1 METIEIVLIL
11 VGVAF
16 VIASCFVQEKFA
28 QKDIDALAK
37 MSETELKMTIERQI
51 GSAKMRAGEAIGE
64 MVDETLGAAQRG
76 LEKET
81 NKKIMAVSEYSDT
94 ILESM
99 NKTHNEIM
107 FLYSMLNDKH
117 TELTQFANSLK
128 QITAQKSTSNANMS
142 TFSNEVPMELTHE
155 IYSNEFFSNTNETYS
170 YNNEEKENSF
180 YFMNEE
186 ENMDSFN
193 KNEKILALHKKGK
206 SDVEIAKDLECGLG
220 EVRLVLGLYKEQ
232 MS

>member
-1 METIEIVLIL
+1 METVEIVLI
-11 VGVAF
+11 VTGIVF
-16 VIASCFVQEKFA
+16 FIASCFVQEKFS
-28 QKDIDALAK
+28 QKDIDTLAK
-37 MSETELKMTIERQI
+37 MSESELKMTIERQV

-64 MVDETLGAAQRG
+64 IIDESLGVAQRG

-117 TELTQFANSLK
+117 VELTQFANSLK
-128 QITAQKSTSNANMS
+128 QITSQKVN
-142 TFSNEVPMELTHE
+142 PMVNTPM
-155 IYSNEFFSNTNETYS
+155 FFEENTKRSEMETYANEKLGS
-170 YNNEEKENSF
+170 DAQILREEREALYYGANEEDENI
-180 YFMNEE
+180 
-186 ENMDSFN
+186 ENYS
-193 KNEKILALHKKGK
+193 KSEKILALHKRGK

-220 EVRLVLGLYKEQ
+220 EVRLVLGLYKEEQ
-232 MS
+232 G

>member
-1 METIEIVLIL
+1 METVEIILI
-11 VGVAF
+11 VIGIVFF
-16 VIASCFVQEKFA
+16 VASCFVQEKFS

-37 MSETELKMTIERQI
+37 MSEAELKLTIERQL

-64 MVDETLGAAQRG
+64 VVDETLGVAQRG

-117 TELTQFANSLK
+117 VELTQFANSLK
-128 QITAQKSTSNANMS
+128 QITSQKVNTMGNTAFASSDEVLAESEKETYGNEIFTSDGYMS
-142 TFSNEVPMELTHE
+142 KDEKEMLYYNQPESDNNMEL
-155 IYSNEFFSNTNETYS
+155 Y
-170 YNNEEKENSF
+170 
-180 YFMNEE
+180 
-186 ENMDSFN
+186 N
-193 KNEKILALHKKGK
+193 KNEKILALHKRGK

-220 EVRLVLGLYKEQ
+220 EVRLVLGLYKEEQ
-232 MS
+232 IS

>member
-11 VGVAF
+11 VGIGF

-28 QKDIDALAK
+28 QKDIDTLAK

-64 MVDETLGAAQRG
+64 MVDETLGVAQRG

-128 QITAQKSTSNANMS
+128 QITAQKGTSIINTNA
-142 TFSNEVPMELTHE
+142 FSNEMPVELTHE
-155 IYSNEFFSNTNETYS
+155 IYANEVFSNSNEIYS
-170 YNNEEKENSF
+170 YNSNEEKENPF
-180 YFMNEE
+180 YLINEE
-186 ENMDSFN
+186 ESMESYN
-193 KNEKILALHKKGK
+193 KNERILALHKKGK

-220 EVRLVLGLYKEQ
+220 EVRLVLGLYKEE
-232 MS
+232 